1 MSEREGGGTGS
12 FGAFLVGL
20 AVGAAVGFLFA
31 PEAGTST
38 RRKVSRKFED
48 LKMLAAEKA
57 GELGELVAA
66 AREDRAAVSGAK
78 KELQRRG
85 PGGRRRAPARRAAR
99 RGGGARAGGGGG
111 ERAGPGAPPPARPRP
126 AAD

>member
-1 MSEREGGGTGS
+1 MSEREGGAS

-78 KELQRRG
+78 KELQRRVLEA
-85 PGGRRRAPARRAAR
+85 RRRRHAVRAAR
-99 RGGGARAGGGGG
+99 REGSTVAAEG
-111 ERAGPGAPPPARPRP
+111 EEDEPVA
-126 AAD
+126 

>member
-78 KELQRRG
+78 KELQRRVLEA
-85 PGGRRRAPARRAAR
+85 RRRRHAVRAAR
-99 RGGGARAGGGGG
+99 REGSTVAAEG
-111 ERAGPGAPPPARPRP
+111 EEDEPVA
-126 AAD
+126 

>member
-66 AREDRAAVSGAK
+66 AREDRAAVSTAK
-78 KELQRRG
+78 KELQRRVLEA
-85 PGGRRRAPARRAAR
+85 RRRRHAVRAAR
-99 RGGGARAGGGGG
+99 REGGGSTVAAEG
-111 ERAGPGAPPPARPRP
+111 EEDEPVA
-126 AAD
+126 

>member
-1 MSEREGGGTGS
+1 MSEREGGAS

-48 LKMLAAEKA
+48 LK
-57 GELGELVAA
+57 VAA
-66 AREDRAAVSGAK
+66 AREDRAAVSTAK
-78 KELQRRG
+78 KELQRRVLEA
-85 PGGRRRAPARRAAR
+85 RRRRHAVRAAR
-99 RGGGARAGGGGG
+99 REGTTVAAEG
-111 ERAGPGAPPPARPRP
+111 EEDEPVA
-126 AAD
+126 

>member
-48 LKMLAAEKA
+48 LKTLAAEKA

-66 AREDRAAVSGAK
+66 AREDQAAVSTVK
-78 KELQRRG
+78 QELQRRG
-85 PGGRRRAPARRAAR
+85 LEARRGRPPGGAG
-99 RGGGARAGGGGG
+99 RGGGAPGAAGGGGG
-111 ERAGPGAPPPARPRP
+111 EPGAGGAPPAGPQPA
-126 AAD
+126 